1 VQNSLLGFFTFG
13 GRGGTVVSRIRSR
26 IALAVGVVGIFFT
39 VATIVLPLLK
49 SPQTAIAV
57 GPAAPYGNSDSTL
70 SGYLIPTVD
79 AESRIN
85 IVVTGYTPNSLSF
98 SMFPTS
104 EGDLAPSGPPVLR
117 LSNFSGPIV
126 RVTLVSPVSQ
136 AYGIY
141 IVSSNRTAFVIA
153 VDGTWSP
160 YYPLKAYTSEGLFVV
175 LGGFLAYYYFRHYEL
190 RRSIEEKARMEAT
203 AGTQS

>member
-1 VQNSLLGFFTFG
+1 
-13 GRGGTVVSRIRSR
+13 VVTRVRSR
-26 IALAVGVVGIFFT
+26 VALAVGLAGIIIT
-39 VATIVLPLLK
+39 LATIFLPLLK
-49 SPQTAIAV
+49 SHQTAIAV

-70 SGYLIPTVD
+70 SGYLIPTVE
-79 AESRIN
+79 AGSRIS
-85 IVVTGYTPNSLSF
+85 IVITGYTPDSLSF

-104 EGDLAPSGPPVLR
+104 EGDLAPAGPPVFR

-126 RVTLVSPVSQ
+126 RLSLISPLSQ

-141 IVSSNRTAFVIA
+141 IVTGNRTQFVIA

-160 YYPLKAYTSEGLFVV
+160 YYPLRSYTSEGLFVV

-190 RRSIEEKARMEAT
+190 RRSIEEKAKMEAT
-203 AGTQS
+203 AGTQSPATASPSP